1 MQSLLDQ
8 TLGAWKAEGQQSAP
22 GNPASAIP
30 DRAESAGQLYLVD
43 FPGATQVQ
51 CVKNPKP
58 STIKTLV
65 HYKYCTRF
73 VDVAP
78 ALPVRLFRG
87 NLLHVQWMGHPFS
100 SYVLCSA
107 RLQ

>member
-22 GNPASAIP
+22 ENPASAIP
-30 DRAESAGQLYLVD
+30 DRADSAGQLYLVD

-51 CVKNPKP
+51 CVEDPQP

-65 HYKYCTRF
+65 HYKCCTRL
-73 VDVAP
+73 VEVAP
-78 ALPVRLFRG
+78 ALAVWLFRG
-87 NLLHVQWMGHPFS
+87 ILLHVQWMGHPFS
-100 SYVLCSA
+100 RYVLCSA